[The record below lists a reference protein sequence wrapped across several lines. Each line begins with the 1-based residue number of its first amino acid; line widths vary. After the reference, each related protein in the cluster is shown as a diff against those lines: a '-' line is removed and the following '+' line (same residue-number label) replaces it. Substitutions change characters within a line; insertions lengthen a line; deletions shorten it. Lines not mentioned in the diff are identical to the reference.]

1 MLPGLNGVSEMVV
14 AEEDLVSHLG
24 GVSVDGLSTP
34 RLIQLLEAAAIETI
48 NDYVPDEQV
57 SLGTRV
63 NIKHLSA
70 TPLGRK
76 VTAHALL
83 RSVEKNRLT
92 FIVDAYDEK
101 EKVAEGEHERILVP
115 KDRFLQ
121 RVEEKRTG
129 NMIRGDKKKEGRKDV
144 GEQKG

>member
-1 MLPGLNGVSEMVV
+1 MLPGLNGMSEMVV
-14 AEEDLVSHLG
+14 AEEDLVSPLG
-24 GVSVDGLSTP
+24 GVSVDVLSTP

-48 NDYVPDEQV
+48 KDYVPDEQV
-57 SLGTRV
+57 SLGTRI

-70 TPLGRK
+70 TPLGMK

-92 FIVDAYDEK
+92 FMVDAYDEK
-101 EKVAEGEHERILVP
+101 EKVAEGEHERIFVP

-121 RVEEKRTG
+121 RVEKKRTV

>member
-24 GVSVDGLSTP
+24 GVSVDVLSTP

-48 NDYVPDEQV
+48 KDYVPDEQV

-70 TPLGRK
+70 TPLGMK

-92 FIVDAYDEK
+92 FMVDAYDEK
-101 EKVAEGEHERILVP
+101 EKVAEGEHERILVS
-115 KDRFLQ
+115 KGRFLQ
-121 RVEEKRTG
+121 RVEEKKAG
-129 NMIRGDKKKEGRKDV
+129 KSKV
-144 GEQKG
+144 

>member
-1 MLPGLNGVSEMVV
+1 MLPGLNGISEMVV

-24 GVSVDGLSTP
+24 GVSVDVLSTP
-34 RLIQLLEAAAIETI
+34 RLIQLLEAAAIEAI
-48 NDYVPDEQV
+48 KDYVPDEQV
-57 SLGTRV
+57 SLGTRI

-70 TPLGRK
+70 TPLGMK

-92 FIVDAYDEK
+92 FMVDAYDEK
-101 EKVAEGEHERILVP
+101 EKVAEGEHERILVS

-121 RVEEKRTG
+121 RVEEKKAG
-129 NMIRGDKKKEGRKDV
+129 
-144 GEQKG
+144 

>member
-1 MLPGLNGVSEMVV
+1 MLPGTNGVSEMVV

-24 GVSVDGLSTP
+24 GVSVDVLSTP
-34 RLIQLLEAAAIETI
+34 RLIQLLEEAAVDATKDFI
-48 NDYVPDEQV
+48 PDEQV

-63 NIKHLSA
+63 NVKHLSA
-70 TPLGRK
+70 TPLGMK

-83 RSVEKNRLT
+83 TSVEKNRL
-92 FIVDAYDEK
+92 FFMVDAYDEK

-121 RVEEKRTG
+121 RVEKKRTV